1 MAALRRRGLRV
12 SPYKVGPDY
21 IDPSYHRAA
30 SGAPATALDTWML
43 GREGA
48 IASFARTATGD
59 VAVIEGVMGLYDG
72 ASPETETG
80 STAEVAKLLGC
91 PVILVI
97 DGSAVARSAAAT
109 ALGFKAFDPDVRI
122 AGVVA
127 NRIAGEGHAAYLRPS
142 IEQVAGLPLLGWL
155 PGSENNRIPE
165 RHLGLV
171 MAGEMDGQALI
182 DGLANLIEEHLDVD
196 RLLSVARSA
205 DPISI
210 GDPELTA
217 TSAKCVRIAVAR
229 DEAFCFYYPDNFAL
243 LEQAG
248 ADLVY
253 FSPLRDHSLP
263 PDVDALYIGGGY
275 PELHAR
281 SLSAN
286 GDMIAS
292 IVEFERTGK
301 SIFAECGGFM
311 YLCES
316 LVDVAGDEHSMAGL
330 LGGRT
335 VMEKRLQAIGYRE
348 AVVETDSFLG
358 PAGTVIRG
366 HEFRH
371 SRYEG
376 DAGSPAFMVGDK
388 PFGHRR
394 GNIIGSY
401 VHLHFGSNPAAARHW
416 VEACARS
423 MGVTEA
429 RS

>member
-1 MAALRRRGLRV
+1 
-12 SPYKVGPDY
+12 
-21 IDPSYHRAA
+21 
-30 SGAPATALDTWML
+30 
-43 GREGA
+43 
-48 IASFARTATGD
+48 
-59 VAVIEGVMGLYDG
+59 
-72 ASPETETG
+72 
-80 STAEVAKLLGC
+80 
-91 PVILVI
+91 
-97 DGSAVARSAAAT
+97 
-109 ALGFKAFDPDVRI
+109 
-122 AGVVA
+122 
-127 NRIAGEGHAAYLRPS
+127 
-142 IEQVAGLPLLGWL
+142 
-155 PGSENNRIPE
+155 
-165 RHLGLV
+165 
-171 MAGEMDGQALI
+171 
-182 DGLANLIEEHLDVD
+182 
-196 RLLSVARSA
+196 
-205 DPISI
+205 
-210 GDPELTA
+210 
-217 TSAKCVRIAVAR
+217 VRIAVAR